1 MTSPSKRGDVG
12 RRVLFLVLAIFVYRL
27 GAHIPVPGVNINEVA
42 RVFESSGA
50 GDLLSLFNVFSGGA
64 LARVTIFALGV
75 VPYISSSIVMQLA
88 GEVFPTIKQLKK
100 EGEVGRRKVSQY
112 TRYLALILGMFQAM
126 GLASLLSSQPGVVAF
141 NAVQFYIST
150 TVVLVSGTM
159 FLVWLG
165 DQISERG
172 VGNGMSLIICAGIAS
187 SLPPSFGK
195 MLTLVGQNALPIP
208 LVVFFFIMLV
218 GMVLFVVFVERA
230 QRKVPISYAKRQVGR
245 QILQAQSTHLPLKLN
260 MAGVIPPIFA
270 SSIIAFPATIFSL
283 LGQFPA
289 FSFLKDGAVHL
300 RAGQPIYVALY
311 ALAIVFF
318 CYFYTA
324 LVYSPK
330 ETAENL
336 KKSGAF
342 VPGIRPGEQT
352 SFYLEK
358 IILRLTFLGA
368 VYITFVCLLPEL
380 ILLKWSALP
389 FYFGGTSLLI
399 MVVVAMDL
407 MTQLQSHLLSYQ
419 YESLLKQ
426 ANFSGKRS

>member
-1 MTSPSKRGDVG
+1 M
-12 RRVLFLVLAIFVYRL
+12 
-27 GAHIPVPGVNINEVA
+27 
-42 RVFESSGA
+42 
-50 GDLLSLFNVFSGGA
+50 
-64 LARVTIFALGV
+64 
-75 VPYISSSIVMQLA
+75 PYISSSIVMQLA

-100 EGEVGRRKVSQY
+100 EGESGRRKVSQY
-112 TRYLALILGMFQAM
+112 TRYLAILLGMFQAF
-126 GLASLLSSQPGVVAF
+126 GLASMLSKQDGLVLF
-141 NAVQFYIST
+141 NSFQFYIST
-150 TVVLVSGTM
+150 VVVLVAGTM

-172 VGNGMSLIICAGIAS
+172 IGNGMSVIICAGIAS
-187 SLPPSFGK
+187 GIPSSLGK
-195 MLTLVGQNALPIP
+195 MLTLVGQNALSIP
-208 LVVFFFIMLV
+208 LVLFVLIALSLL
-218 GMVLFVVFVERA
+218 VLFIVFVERA

-245 QILQAQSTHLPLKLN
+245 QVLQAQSTHLPLKLN

-270 SSIIAFPATIFSL
+270 SSIILFPATIFSF
-283 LGQFPA
+283 LGESGYL
-289 FSFLKDGAVHL
+289 SFLKDVSAHMKP
-300 RAGQPIYVALY
+300 GQPLYVLLY

-324 LVYSPK
+324 LVYNPK

-352 SFYLEK
+352 SLYLEK
-358 IILRLTFLGA
+358 IILRLTFIGS
-368 VYITFVCLLPEL
+368 VYITFVCVLPEL
-380 ILLKWSALP
+380 VLLRFSGLP

-407 MTQLQSHLLSYQ
+407 MTHLQSHMLSYQ
-419 YESLLKQ
+419 YEGLLKQ